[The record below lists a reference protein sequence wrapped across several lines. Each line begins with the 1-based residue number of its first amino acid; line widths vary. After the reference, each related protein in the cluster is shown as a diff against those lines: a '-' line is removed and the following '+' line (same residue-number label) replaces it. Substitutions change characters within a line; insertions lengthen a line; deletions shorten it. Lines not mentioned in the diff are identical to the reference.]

1 MLSRK
6 VHQWHWCTHRTDRFI
21 FKYRIWDWSKG
32 KDGGVRSGVPNIKL
46 CFFYSTQIVLV
57 IQLRKIPKTLLII
70 FWSFKM
76 FFIQICFS
84 SVRLDL
90 TYSITNSV
98 YELLE
103 EFSNN
108 LTCRT
113 LKIRKYSENLN
124 VAWKYSLDRLSSS
137 NKNEYHKQ
145 LWKLF
150 ESYILKIS
158 LNIQVSLNMSLNWIY
173 KDWTED
179 I

>member
-84 SVRLDL
+84 SVRLGL

-98 YELLE
+98 HELLE
-103 EFSNN
+103 ELSND
-108 LTCRT
+108 LTCRI
-113 LKIRKYSENLN
+113 LEIRKCSENVN
-124 VAWKYSLDRLSSS
+124 VAWKCSLDRLSSS
-137 NKNEYHKQ
+137 NKNESHKQ
-145 LWKLF
+145 VWKLF
-150 ESYILKIS
+150 ERYIWNIS
-158 LNIQVSLNMSLNWIY
+158 LNVQVWLNMSLNWCI
-173 KDWTED
+173 K
-179 I
+179 ISF